1 MGPSKPLSQKIV
13 EVCAASLILGLV
25 PIVFIFDFLFVLPQ
39 IHTKGDLPYI
49 TYVVFG
55 IFFLANLE
63 SNFIACMATNTSVDC
78 K

>member
-1 MGPSKPLSQKIV
+1 MGPAKPLSQKIV

-39 IHTKGDLPYI
+39 IHKKGDLSYV
-49 TYVVFG
+49 TYVLFG
-55 IFFLANLE
+55 IFLLANLE

-78 K
+78 E